1 MSLTYGEMH
10 GNTVLLW
17 LPLIFHTEEI
27 MSQEGAE
34 ADEVAGQQR
43 EAQDDEG
50 EGKNHPKLNE
60 LIVEGFQAIGIRLK
74 ETGQEEVVEQINV
87 QGSGAD
93 ILQGP

>member
-1 MSLTYGEMH
+1 MSLAYGEMH

-50 EGKNHPKLNE
+50 DGKNHPE
-60 LIVEGFQAIGIRLK
+60 LYELTVEGFQTIGIRQQ
-74 ETGQEEVVEQINV
+74 ETGQKEVVE
-87 QGSGAD
+87 
-93 ILQGP
+93 

>member
-34 ADEVAGQQR
+34 ADEIAGQQR
-43 EAQDDEG
+43 ETQDDEG
-50 EGKNHPKLNE
+50 DGKNYPE
-60 LIVEGFQAIGIRLK
+60 LYELTVEVFQPIGIRQQ
-74 ETGQEEVVEQINV
+74 ETRQEKVVEQINI

-93 ILQGP
+93 ILQGS